1 MKPISAM
8 RQVRDKNRY
17 WTVLKCLCSAA
28 VLSGLYRPFKLGCQR
43 TEETQLLKSQRIIN
57 SVLDLQICTAY
68 QKSVICHMPNALCPI
83 MQPLLG
89 SSCSK
94 EKMLQRVR
102 VKDLGLWWTVGGKER
117 DLLIVNPW
125 TRREG
130 CRNCYLIHHSHA
142 NDISFLS
149 VREEHWRCWVCTFSY
164 WVGIEKYGKKQMLDL
179 FMRKQTLQWHPRSNL
194 GSSTSG
200 WAPKCSGLLCGI
212 CAQKS
217 NPNLLLTL
225 ATVYVI

>member
-1 MKPISAM
+1 M

-28 VLSGLYRPFKLGCQR
+28 VLSGSYRPFKLGCQR

-94 EKMLQRVR
+94 EKKVAESEGQRFR
-102 VKDLGLWWTVGGKER
+102 SMMDCG
-117 DLLIVNPW
+117 
-125 TRREG
+125 REG
-130 CRNCYLIHHSHA
+130 ERPTHSQPLNKKRGVQELLPHT
-142 NDISFLS
+142 SF
-149 VREEHWRCWVCTFSY
+149 
-164 WVGIEKYGKKQMLDL
+164 
-179 FMRKQTLQWHPRSNL
+179 
-194 GSSTSG
+194 TS
-200 WAPKCSGLLCGI
+200 
-212 CAQKS
+212 
-217 NPNLLLTL
+217 
-225 ATVYVI
+225 